1 MPRQKRVIVLESD
14 TDFRVRLIQRL
25 SQNYKWV
32 GFIGARTLVEADV
45 LMTADPADLLIID
58 LNGPDIE
65 GLPTLQRLKADYP
78 RVELLPLINSEQDD
92 FRRRIHEAGIA
103 YVLEMPFPSARLAKT
118 VTEALTSP
126 RLFVAY
132 LSAASEAVDRLL
144 PCLDH
149 RETISVLIEGKG
161 RTGEIHLADGKLLDA
176 VVEPDSA
183 DAGPRQTGD
192 AAVESILSWRDC
204 RLFVRSLAA
213 PPPLAV
219 SPDWP
224 ARLRSRQFRL
234 GAAAAPA
241 PTASPAG
248 PAPMMAAEVLELEEE
263 DFAGGSGATMM
274 GIQIDEDGPTLEI
287 APGRKKDWGGFERL
301 PSTIAAPPVT
311 DEPPAYAPGGTA
323 MTSVMPAMRSSRAIE
338 AEDVPLAE
346 AVPPKRPEPA
356 RSEPARSEPAR
367 SEPANPVEAGHSGRI
382 ALPAGSAPLEALVGR
397 KIGKV
402 LFRMGCI
409 TEDDLRAALNAQNRS
424 RPPRKLGRIL
434 MEMGACTLEELHQ
447 ALANQKG
454 VRPEDIVL
462 DVEDAESDATVR
474 PDAEPLKI
482 EPLVSAEIPLPALMA
497 AMNEVAP
504 ASVEV
509 TPARPEPKPKPR
521 PEPVAPPK
529 PKAEPAPKPKAE
541 PEPKPAR
548 PAAKSET
555 EPARPEPARPGAGGK
570 RDGGQ
575 AILELLE
582 RVGRPTPGAKPVVL
596 PPADVVSPGGPLFLE
611 GSRDGEFVSAEHDS
625 LADSPGGSGLTEKPP
640 RVLVLESDAGF
651 RADMVNRI
659 RRRYKR
665 VAFDEAGDPEEA
677 ARLIADEVPS
687 VLLADLGT
695 PGLDAVKAVGGW
707 RSAHPGMVLIAVRR
721 KGHPEALKHAVLEAG
736 ANYCLDAPF
745 RSSALRAVLREAL
758 TAPRVFLCRPA
769 ATELA
774 HRILEWVE
782 LPGATVALSLENAGQ
797 TGEVFV
803 RDGALLDAVVGETR
817 GDAAL
822 RQMIE
827 WPEPYLWVRS
837 VENPPAANLSPSW
850 PKWLKGALARSQNRI
865 WPKPVAVPPPV
876 AAPPVNTEEEGG
888 SAGSS
893 LMGVEVSGGESGEEE
908 ADGGAYR
915 TPITSSEAAAAPA
928 PKPAAAPKPPAPPP
942 PPAFRDD
949 FEGDLSDQATAEGE
963 ILPLADRQEGER
975 LLEAAGSS
983 PPAPLPAPPPPP
995 PARGS
1000 APDPEPAS
1008 AGAGAN
1014 KPAGVNGSSIELED
1028 GLPDEETTRF
1038 EPSKP
1043 VPPVPAPKPSAPTG
1057 LEDEPTQTG
1066 LRTSRLPEDEP
1077 TQARLLPAARIEDEP
1092 TQFTARSAA
1101 GAEPARPGE
1110 PSRAPAA
1117 PRVLKKVCDELVA
1130 DADDALAAEVIDLSS
1145 GLPLARHRS
1154 RELPEEFGEMLT
1166 AGVLELF
1173 RGRTVRR
1180 VDDVARRA
1188 MPDAFP
1194 VMEEALLTGRG
1205 LHVFLRRFPAK
1216 DALMLLVTRR
1226 GGNPAMCWVLMKS
1239 AMSKLAPELPDA

>member
-118 VTEALTSP
+118 VTEALTAP

-161 RTGEIHLADGKLLDA
+161 RSGEIHLADGKLLDA

-183 DAGPRQTGD
+183 DAGPKQTGD
-192 AAVESILSWRDC
+192 AAVEAILSWRDC

-213 PPPLAV
+213 PPPQAV

-224 ARLRSRQFRL
+224 SRLRSRQFRL
-234 GAAAAPA
+234 GAS
-241 PTASPAG
+241 ASPAPAASPAR

-263 DFAGGSGATMM
+263 DFAAGSGATMM

-287 APGRKKDWGGFERL
+287 APGRRKGSGGFERL
-301 PSTIAAPPVT
+301 PSTIAAPPVD
-311 DEPPAYAPGGTA
+311 DEPPAFAPGGTA

-338 AEDVPLAE
+338 AEDVPLAD
-346 AVPPKRPEPA
+346 AVPPKRPERAAP
-356 RSEPARSEPAR
+356 EPVAPEPV
-367 SEPANPVEAGHSGRI
+367 NPVEAGHSGRI
-382 ALPAGSAPLEALVGR
+382 ALPAGSVPLEALVGR

-409 TEDDLRAALNAQNRS
+409 TEDDLRTALNAQNRS

-434 MEMGACTLEELHQ
+434 MEMGACTLEELHH

-462 DVEDAESDATVR
+462 DVEDAESDVTVR

-482 EPLVSAEIPLPALMA
+482 EPMVSTEIPLPALMA

-504 ASVEV
+504 AKVEL
-509 TPARPEPKPKPR
+509 TPARPEPAPKPR
-521 PEPVAPPK
+521 PEPAPK

-541 PEPKPAR
+541 PPPKQAR
-548 PAAKSET
+548 PAAKSEA
-555 EPARPEPARPGAGGK
+555 EPARPVAGAGGK

-651 RADMVNRI
+651 RADIVNRI

-677 ARLIADEVPS
+677 ARLIADEAPN

-695 PGLDAVKAVGGW
+695 PGLDAVRAVGGW

-745 RSSALRAVLREAL
+745 RSSALRAVLHEAL

-803 RDGALLDAVVGETR
+803 SDGSLLDAVVGETR

-876 AAPPVNTEEEGG
+876 AAPAVNAEEEGG

-893 LMGVEVSGGESGEEE
+893 LMGVEVSESGEEE

-915 TPITSSEAAAAPA
+915 TPIAASEAPAAPA
-928 PKPAAAPKPPAPPP
+928 PKPAAPKPPVPPP

-949 FEGDLSDQATAEGE
+949 FEDDLSDQATAEGE
-963 ILPLADRQEGER
+963 IISVADREEGER
-975 LLEAAGSS
+975 FLAAAGASAPA
-983 PPAPLPAPPPPP
+983 PPAPAPAPPAPAPAPPLP
-995 PARGS
+995 RKS
-1000 APDPEPAS
+1000 AADPEPSS
-1008 AGAGAN
+1008 AGAEAA

-1043 VPPVPAPKPSAPTG
+1043 VPPAVPPPKPAAPTG

-1066 LRTSRLPEDEP
+1066 LRTAPLPEDEP
-1077 TQARLLPAARIEDEP
+1077 TQARLLPAARIEDDP
-1092 TQFTARSAA
+1092 TQFTARSA
-1101 GAEPARPGE
+1101 GGVEPVRSGE
-1110 PSRAPAA
+1110 PSRAGAA
-1117 PRVLKKVCDELVA
+1117 PRVIKKVCDELVA

-1188 MPDAFP
+1188 MPEAFP

-1205 LHVFLRRFPAK
+1205 LHVFLRRFPGK